1 MFELGEFSGYHT
13 HSFVQYNPPLPI
25 NSTLTNPNL
34 IAPSMTSLVLPVMF
48 ARFDEITKNC
58 LAGLCSVGF
67 VFICFMIGDA
77 FVLDCRI
84 LIIHCAACNRF

>member
-1 MFELGEFSGYHT
+1 
-13 HSFVQYNPPLPI
+13 
-25 NSTLTNPNL
+25 
-34 IAPSMTSLVLPVMF
+34 
-48 ARFDEITKNC
+48 
-58 LAGLCSVGF
+58 